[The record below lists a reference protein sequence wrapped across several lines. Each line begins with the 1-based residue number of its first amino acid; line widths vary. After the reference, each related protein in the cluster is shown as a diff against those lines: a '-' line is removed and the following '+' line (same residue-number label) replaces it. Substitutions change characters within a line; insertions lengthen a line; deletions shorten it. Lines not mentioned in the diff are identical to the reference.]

1 MRTIAARAHAKVN
14 LDLRVLGRRPDG
26 YHELRTVFQSLALH
40 DTLTVRHARGPF
52 VIESDA
58 PGLACDRSNLI
69 WRAASALWR
78 AAGHR
83 GEPRDLVIE
92 LQKRIP
98 MQAGLGGGSSDAA
111 ATLVALQA
119 FWRVDLPPP
128 DLVGIAAGLGSDVP
142 FFLVGGTAL
151 GLGRGE
157 QIYPLPDIGRWH
169 VVLVRPAFGVPTA
182 EAYGWLAADGV
193 GATGAAAP
201 ASGRRRSRGAALPV
215 PWHPGELS
223 LGNDLEAPVCRRFP
237 AIRRLKDALG
247 RAGAAVALMAGSG
260 STVFGLFDR
269 ASAARAAAAELARPG
284 LFVAVTRTV
293 SRGRYAPVASR

>member
-1 MRTIAARAHAKVN
+1 MTTIVARAHAKVN

-40 DTLTVRHARGPF
+40 DTLTVRHAPGPF
-52 VIESDA
+52 GIESDA
-58 PGLACDRSNLI
+58 PGLALNRSNLI
-69 WRAASALWR
+69 WRAASAVWR

-83 GEPRDLVIE
+83 GEPRDVVIE

-119 FWRVDLPPP
+119 FWRVDLPLP

-169 VVLVRPAFGVPTA
+169 VVLVRPPFGVPTA

-193 GATGAAAP
+193 AAGAAAA
-201 ASGRRRSRGAALPV
+201 ASGRRRPRGAALPV

-237 AIRRLKDALG
+237 AIRRLKDALR
-247 RAGAAVALMAGSG
+247 RAGATVALMAGSG

-269 ASAARAAAAELARPG
+269 ASAARAAAAEMVRPG

-293 SRGRYAPVASR
+293 SRAGYAPVESR